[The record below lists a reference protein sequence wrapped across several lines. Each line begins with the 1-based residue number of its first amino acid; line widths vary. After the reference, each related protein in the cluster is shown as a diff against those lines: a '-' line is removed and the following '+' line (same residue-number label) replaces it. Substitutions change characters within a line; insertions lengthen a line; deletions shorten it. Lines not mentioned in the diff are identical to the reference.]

1 MSGYGS
7 SGGREP
13 MLDMFVFETNQMLEQ
28 LEDILLQAEKNDS
41 LDPRNI
47 NEIFRIM
54 HTIKGSAGM
63 MMFTPISSLAHA
75 VEDLFFLIREKPE
88 VVLN

>member
-28 LEDILLQAEKNDS
+28 LE
-41 LDPRNI
+41 
-47 NEIFRIM
+47 EIGRA
-54 HTIKGSAGM
+54 SC
-63 MMFTPISSLAHA
+63 
-75 VEDLFFLIREKPE
+75 RER
-88 VVLN
+88 V